1 MYLQTKR
8 VYIAT
13 KKNMKQKVNLTK
25 IGSSIRKI
33 REIKGLKQENVAQKL
48 GLTTNGYG
56 KIERGESQINLERLN
71 QIAEI
76 FHVSPNDILDFNENT
91 VYNFENM
98 NNSAPNGTVNNYSS
112 SEDER
117 QLFLNQITALNHLVE
132 KQTKLIEL
140 LIKKN
145 ETK

>member
-1 MYLQTKR
+1 
-8 VYIAT
+8 
-13 KKNMKQKVNLTK
+13 MKQKVNLTK

>member
-1 MYLQTKR
+1 LFLQTKS

>member
-1 MYLQTKR
+1 MFLQTKS

>member
-1 MYLQTKR
+1 
-8 VYIAT
+8 
-13 KKNMKQKVNLTK
+13 MKQKVNLTK

-71 QIAEI
+71 QIAEV
-76 FHVSPNDILDFNENT
+76 FDVSPNDILDFNEHT

-145 ETK
+145 ER

>member
-1 MYLQTKR
+1 
-8 VYIAT
+8 
-13 KKNMKQKVNLTK
+13 
-25 IGSSIRKI
+25 
-33 REIKGLKQENVAQKL
+33 
-48 GLTTNGYG
+48 
-56 KIERGESQINLERLN
+56 
-71 QIAEI
+71 
-76 FHVSPNDILDFNENT
+76 
-91 VYNFENM
+91 M